1 MRNNILLKLI
11 PVVLCLLLCA
21 PLKTAAD
28 KDEYGPD
35 PLEDGSEPAI
45 TVDEPAPVAVEDE
58 PAPATV
64 EDEPAPA
71 TVEDEPAPA
80 TVEDEPAPATVED
93 ESAKAAMEDKSAPA
107 AIEDESAPVAVEDKS
122 AKENS
127 DAGIPEVVET
137 YTGADNPCVTW
148 YVRGLSG
155 KLKNATAYVGTEE
168 IAVSE
173 KGLLG
178 DEGGYAPKTLILV
191 DNSASMSRNRS
202 KIKDILVRLIWNHQN
217 VESFC
222 LATFDTEKRVL
233 VDYTDNYDAL
243 RLAAED
249 ITYKDQTTYLR
260 NVLYNEIKNLSLD
273 KKNNYNRII
282 IFSDATDDSILGIT
296 YDELTDLLSNDSTS
310 CPIYTIGCTYR
321 PKESDL
327 DKLFAL
333 SRRTGSPYFMMDNYE
348 NATEIADVIDNDGK
362 AIRYFSFD
370 LDAEHRDGSDKAI
383 SLMLNDAN
391 GEHLLTH
398 MSHIQLASADELKKL
413 EKERKEKKARKKA
426 RREAEKNKAESE
438 AAGEA
443 SMDNVVPDAAEAE
456 EVPDGGETEEA
467 SDESSSYTDP
477 LIAEVANPTTVPGYI
492 MYYLSQN
499 GLWITLFLLVSLA
512 AYVRFAGAER
522 KRNRYGF
529 VEDDTGAQELIE
541 VDEKKGITK
550 GITLTNL
557 SDAGV
562 KFFIGIGQERVLGRL
577 RSRCDIAFPEDRSM
591 SARQALIH
599 VSSDKA
605 ELENLDT
612 QRGSVVDGQRIV
624 DSILLKNGSHIRLGN
639 TYLRVSYE

>member
-71 TVEDEPAPA
+71 TVEDE
-80 TVEDEPAPATVED
+80 
-93 ESAKAAMEDKSAPA
+93 SAKAAIEDKSAPA

-413 EKERKEKKARKKA
+413 EKERKEKKAQ
-426 RREAEKNKAESE
+426 REAEKNKAESE

-550 GITLTNL
+550 GITLTNV